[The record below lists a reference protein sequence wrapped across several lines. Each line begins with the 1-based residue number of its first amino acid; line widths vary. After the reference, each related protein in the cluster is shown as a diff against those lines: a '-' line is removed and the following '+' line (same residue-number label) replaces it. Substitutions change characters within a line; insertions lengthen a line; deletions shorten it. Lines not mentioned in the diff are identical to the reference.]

1 MSKPLP
7 DPRRCPGHLP
17 GSTGDVPSGFID
29 FRGPRTSQTRC
40 LRVVVESTL
49 SAVHPMHR
57 VMRTMPPRLRGAYP
71 WSKGPMQTPEVVHNA
86 FRVNF
91 TLRAGSSARTAR
103 PAQPEIA
110 LRIGPIRSRSS
121 AGVVEPDHWKHPAGL
136 AWWYRDVPSMCASI
150 SPPYHTSSA
159 GDFSRTDGYP
169 NLRVLSRIALFRS
182 PLIPG
187 R

>member
-1 MSKPLP
+1 M
-7 DPRRCPGHLP
+7 
-17 GSTGDVPSGFID
+17 
-29 FRGPRTSQTRC
+29 
-40 LRVVVESTL
+40 
-49 SAVHPMHR
+49 
-57 VMRTMPPRLRGAYP
+57 
-71 WSKGPMQTPEVVHNA
+71 
-86 FRVNF
+86 
-91 TLRAGSSARTAR
+91 AR
-103 PAQPEIA
+103 PTLAEIA

-169 NLRVLSRIALFRS
+169 NLRVSSRIALFRS

-187 R
+187 RQPTAVGFKTPALQVENYASPDNPLIRLMKATRIQPETELSRSPGAEPEPHRLGAIATGPQAGSNLIRRSAGDAHGRGTEGRKARNT